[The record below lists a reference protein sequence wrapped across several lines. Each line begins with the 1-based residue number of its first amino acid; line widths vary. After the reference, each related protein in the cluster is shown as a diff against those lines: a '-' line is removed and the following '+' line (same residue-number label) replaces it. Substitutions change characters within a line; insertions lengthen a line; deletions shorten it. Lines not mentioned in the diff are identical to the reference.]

1 MNIAPRAF
9 LGFALIGALMLALG
23 VFALSQMSKIR
34 TSGENIVENSVP
46 SVRALNEFTQLTLR
60 LRVLSYRLLTNREA
74 DTQQKTFDLF
84 EQRNQQIRTAQS
96 NYEKLISAPEERAAY
111 DQYVQL
117 LNQYRQLEER
127 MKTLSRNNQV
137 DELRTL
143 LGNDLQTN
151 SEAVNAVLAR
161 LTEINN
167 LQAEAFNKSAAQ
179 QYSTAFTWVVTMLIV
194 ATGLTLLFAWLL
206 TNSITKPIANA
217 LDAAEEI
224 AKGNLTRPI
233 TVDGSDEAGRLLRA
247 MATMQDKL
255 RDTLQRISG
264 SATQLA
270 SAAEELNSVTDESAR
285 GLTQQNNEIE
295 QAATAVNEMTSAVEE
310 VARNA
315 VSTSEASRNATTSA
329 GDGRD
334 LVQETVG
341 AIERMSADVQSTA
354 TLIGNLADESRDIG
368 KVLDVI
374 RGLADQTNL
383 LALNAAIEAARA
395 GEAGRGFA
403 VVADEVRALAHRTQQ
418 STSEIERMIGSI
430 QSGTEQAATA
440 VNEMTSAVEEVAR
453 NAVSTSEASRNATTS
468 AGDGR
473 DLVQET
479 VGAIERMSAD
489 VQSTASLIGN
499 LANES
504 RDIGKVLDVIRGLAD
519 QTNLLALN
527 AAIEAARAGEA
538 GRGFAVVADE
548 VRALAHR
555 TQQST
560 SEIERMIGSIQS
572 GTEQAVDS
580 MRNSTERA
588 ESTLN
593 IARGAGMSLDT
604 INSAIVEINERNLVI
619 ASAAEEQA
627 QVAREVDRNLVNI
640 RDLSVQSATG
650 ANQTSAASAELSRL
664 AVDLNSMV
672 GRFSL

>member
-1 MNIAPRAF
+1 MRQKRAGTQDFSRTTDKSPIRQSQRRTDALISVNTMSLRNMNIAPRAF
-9 LGFALIGALMLALG
+9 LGFALIGGLMLILG
-23 VFALSQMSKIR
+23 VFALNQMSKIR
-34 TSGENIVENSVP
+34 GAAEEITLSSVP
-46 SVRALNEFTQLTLR
+46 SIKSLDEFTQLTLR
-60 LRVLSYRLLTNREA
+60 LRVLSYRLLVNREP
-74 DTQQKTFDLF
+74 DVQQKTMELL
-84 EQRNQQIRTAQS
+84 ETRNQQIRAAQAT
-96 NYEKLISAPEERAAY
+96 YEKLITNPQERSAY

-117 LNQYRQLEER
+117 LGQYRQIEDR

-143 LGNDLQTN
+143 LNTELLTN
-151 SEAVNAVLAR
+151 SEAVNTVLNR
-161 LTEINN
+161 LLEINTQQTLDTN
-167 LQAEAFNKSAAQ
+167 QQAADQYASAFNLVI
-179 QYSTAFTWVVTMLIV
+179 TLLVI

-217 LDAAEEI
+217 LSAAEEI
-224 AKGNLTRPI
+224 AEGNLTRPI
-233 TVDGSDEAGRLLRA
+233 TVDGEDEAGRLLLA
-247 MATMQDKL
+247 MSKMQDKL

-315 VSTSEASRNATTSA
+315 VSTSEASKNATTSA

-334 LVQETVG
+334 LVQETVS

-354 TLIGNLADESRDIG
+354 TLIGD
-368 KVLDVI
+368 
-374 RGLADQTNL
+374 
-383 LALNAAIEAARA
+383 
-395 GEAGRGFA
+395 
-403 VVADEVRALAHRTQQ
+403 
-418 STSEIERMIGSI
+418 
-430 QSGTEQAATA
+430 
-440 VNEMTSAVEEVAR
+440 
-453 NAVSTSEASRNATTS
+453 
-468 AGDGR
+468 
-473 DLVQET
+473 
-479 VGAIERMSAD
+479 
-489 VQSTASLIGN
+489 

-572 GTEQAVDS
+572 GTEHAVDS

-650 ANQTSAASAELSRL
+650 ANQTSAASNELSRL
-664 AVDLNSMV
+664 ALDLNNMV

>member
-1 MNIAPRAF
+1 MSLRNMNIAPRAF
-9 LGFALIGALMLALG
+9 LGFALIGGLMLVLG
-23 VFALSQMSKIR
+23 VFALNQMSKIR
-34 TSGENIVENSVP
+34 GAGEDIASMSVP
-46 SVRALNEFTQLTLR
+46 SIKSLDEFTQLTLR
-60 LRVLSYRLLTNREA
+60 LRVLSYRLLVNREP
-74 DTQQKTFDLF
+74 DVQQKTMELFDL
-84 EQRNQQIRTAQS
+84 RNQQIRDAQKV
-96 NYEKLISAPEERAAY
+96 YEQLIDGPEERAAY
-111 DQYVQL
+111 DKYVQL
-117 LNQYRQLEER
+117 LAQYRQLEER
-127 MKTLSRNNQV
+127 MKTFSRNNQI
-137 DELRTL
+137 DDLRKMLNTELLANSEEVNAALAKLLEINTLQIDKTDRNAGDQYSMSFNLVITL
-143 LGNDLQTN
+143 L
-151 SEAVNAVLAR
+151 V
-161 LTEINN
+161 I
-167 LQAEAFNKSAAQ
+167 
-179 QYSTAFTWVVTMLIV
+179 
-194 ATGLTLLFAWLL
+194 ATGLTVLFAWLL

-217 LDAAEEI
+217 LSAAEEI
-224 AKGNLTRPI
+224 AEGNLTRPI
-233 TVDGSDEAGRLLRA
+233 TVDGEDEAGRLLLA
-247 MATMQDKL
+247 MSKMQDKL

-315 VSTSEASRNATTSA
+315 VSTSEASKNATTSA

-334 LVQETVG
+334 LVQETVS

-354 TLIGNLADESRDIG
+354 TLIGD
-368 KVLDVI
+368 
-374 RGLADQTNL
+374 
-383 LALNAAIEAARA
+383 
-395 GEAGRGFA
+395 
-403 VVADEVRALAHRTQQ
+403 
-418 STSEIERMIGSI
+418 
-430 QSGTEQAATA
+430 
-440 VNEMTSAVEEVAR
+440 
-453 NAVSTSEASRNATTS
+453 
-468 AGDGR
+468 
-473 DLVQET
+473 
-479 VGAIERMSAD
+479 
-489 VQSTASLIGN
+489 

-572 GTEQAVDS
+572 GTEHAVDS

-650 ANQTSAASAELSRL
+650 ANQTSAASNELSRL
-664 AVDLNSMV
+664 AVDLNTMV

>member
-1 MNIAPRAF
+1 MTDKSSIQQSQPRTDALFSVNTMSLRNMNIAPRAF
-9 LGFALIGALMLALG
+9 LGFALIGSLMLVLG
-23 VFALSQMSKIR
+23 VFALNQMSKIR
-34 TSGENIVENSVP
+34 GAAEDITSNSVP
-46 SVRALNEFTQLTLR
+46 SIKSLDEFTQLTLR
-60 LRVLSYRLLTNREA
+60 LRVLSYRLLVNREP
-74 DTQQKTFDLF
+74 DVQQKTLSLFDT
-84 EQRNQQIRTAQS
+84 RSQQIRAAQET
-96 NYEKLISAPEERAAY
+96 YEKLIASPQERAAY

-117 LNQYRQLEER
+117 LGQYRQIEDR
-127 MKTLSRNNQV
+127 MKSLSRNNQI

-143 LGNDLQTN
+143 LNTDLLTN
-151 SEAVNAVLAR
+151 SEAINTVLNR
-161 LTEINN
+161 LMEINTQQTADTN
-167 LQAEAFNKSAAQ
+167 QRAVDQYASAFNLVITLLA
-179 QYSTAFTWVVTMLIV
+179 I
-194 ATGLTLLFAWLL
+194 ATGLTVLFAWLL

-217 LDAAEEI
+217 LNAAEEI
-224 AKGNLTRPI
+224 AEGNLTRPI
-233 TVDGSDEAGRLLRA
+233 TVDGADEAGRLLAA
-247 MATMQDKL
+247 MAKMQAKL

-315 VSTSEASRNATTSA
+315 VSTSEASKNATTSA

-334 LVQETVG
+334 LVQETVS

-354 TLIGNLADESRDIG
+354 TLIGD
-368 KVLDVI
+368 
-374 RGLADQTNL
+374 
-383 LALNAAIEAARA
+383 
-395 GEAGRGFA
+395 
-403 VVADEVRALAHRTQQ
+403 
-418 STSEIERMIGSI
+418 
-430 QSGTEQAATA
+430 
-440 VNEMTSAVEEVAR
+440 
-453 NAVSTSEASRNATTS
+453 
-468 AGDGR
+468 
-473 DLVQET
+473 
-479 VGAIERMSAD
+479 
-489 VQSTASLIGN
+489 

-572 GTEQAVDS
+572 GTEHAVDS

-593 IARGAGMSLDT
+593 IARGAGLSLDT

-650 ANQTSAASAELSRL
+650 ANQTSAASNELSRL
-664 AVDLNSMV
+664 ALDLNNLV

>member
-1 MNIAPRAF
+1 LANLVPALRRHKVQPAETRGAQDFSQTTDMSSIQQPQPRTDALFSVIAMSLRNMNIAPRAF
-9 LGFALIGALMLALG
+9 LSFALIGGLMMILG
-23 VFALSQMSKIR
+23 VFALNQMSKIR
-34 TSGENIVENSVP
+34 GTAENITNNSVP
-46 SVRALNEFTQLTLR
+46 SIKSLDEFTQLTLR
-60 LRVLSYRLLTNREA
+60 LRVLSYRLLVNREP
-74 DTQQKTFDLF
+74 DVQQKTMELL
-84 EQRNQQIRTAQS
+84 ETRNQQIRAAQAT
-96 NYEKLISAPEERAAY
+96 YEKLIASPQERATY

-117 LNQYRQLEER
+117 LGQYRQIEDR

-137 DELRTL
+137 DELRSL
-143 LGNDLQTN
+143 LNTDLLNN
-151 SEAVNAVLAR
+151 SEAVNTVLNR
-161 LTEINN
+161 LLEINTQQTN
-167 LQAEAFNKSAAQ
+167 DTNQQAADQYDSAFNLVIALLVIA
-179 QYSTAFTWVVTMLIV
+179 TA
-194 ATGLTLLFAWLL
+194 LTLLLAWLL
-206 TNSITKPIANA
+206 TNSITQPIANA
-217 LDAAEEI
+217 LGAAEQI
-224 AKGNLTRPI
+224 AEGNLTRPI
-233 TVDGSDEAGRLLRA
+233 TVDGQDEAGRLLLA
-247 MATMQDKL
+247 MSKMQDKL

-285 GLTQQNNEIE
+285 GLTRQNNEIE

-315 VSTSEASRNATTSA
+315 VSTSEASKNATTSA

-334 LVQETVG
+334 LVQETVS

-354 TLIGNLADESRDIG
+354 TLIGE
-368 KVLDVI
+368 
-374 RGLADQTNL
+374 
-383 LALNAAIEAARA
+383 
-395 GEAGRGFA
+395 
-403 VVADEVRALAHRTQQ
+403 
-418 STSEIERMIGSI
+418 
-430 QSGTEQAATA
+430 
-440 VNEMTSAVEEVAR
+440 
-453 NAVSTSEASRNATTS
+453 
-468 AGDGR
+468 
-473 DLVQET
+473 
-479 VGAIERMSAD
+479 
-489 VQSTASLIGN
+489 

-572 GTEQAVDS
+572 GTEHAVDS

-650 ANQTSAASAELSRL
+650 ANQTSAASNELSRL
-664 AVDLNSMV
+664 AVDLNTMV